1 VHRDTRYDAMIPQE
15 LIKKIRQIQIYT
27 SRMVDASFTGQYESV
42 FKGRGMQFDEVREYT
57 PGDDIRTI
65 DWNVTARTGK
75 PYIKRFVEERE
86 MTVIFAVDLSAS
98 GDFGTINKAKNEL
111 AAEFCAVMAFA
122 AAKNNDKVGLLIFA
136 DQIELYIPP
145 KKGIS
150 HMLRLI
156 RELLYFKMPKRKTD
170 ISQALDYLAKVVRKR
185 ATVFLVSDF
194 IEMDLA
200 ILPKGTPNGANGT
213 DFKKPLGL
221 LNKRHDVI
229 AVSVRDRAEI
239 ALPGVGLIELTDAET
254 GETILIDTSSRQFRN
269 KYSAACA
276 QRFGELQN
284 MLRTI
289 NVDCISI
296 STDKPYIQDLVR
308 FFHMRHRRH

>member
-1 VHRDTRYDAMIPQE
+1 MIPQE

-27 SRMVDASFTGQYESV
+27 SRAVDASFAGQYESV

-86 MTVIFAVDLSAS
+86 MTVMFAVDLSAS
-98 GDFGTINKAKNEL
+98 GDFGTVNKAKNEL
-111 AAEFCAVMAFA
+111 AAEFCAVLAFA
-122 AAKNNDKVGLLIFA
+122 AAKNNDKVGLLIFT
-136 DQIELYIPP
+136 DRIELYIPP

-150 HMLRLI
+150 HMLRLV
-156 RELLYFKMPKRKTD
+156 RELLYFKMPKRKTN
-170 ISQALDYLAKVVRKR
+170 IGEALDYLGKVIRKK
-185 ATVFLVSDF
+185 ATMFLVSDF
-194 IEMDLA
+194 IE
-200 ILPKGTPNGANGT
+200 T
-213 DFKKPLGL
+213 DFKRPLSL

-229 AVSVRDRAEI
+229 AVTVRDKAEI
-239 ALPGVGLIELTDAET
+239 SLPGIGLIEFADAET
-254 GETILIDTSSRQFRN
+254 GEIILIDTSSRKFRN
-269 KYSAACA
+269 QYSNTTAL
-276 QRFGELQN
+276 RFDELKN

-308 FFHMRHRRH
+308 FFHMRHKRY

>member
-1 VHRDTRYDAMIPQE
+1 MIPQE
-15 LIKKIRQIQIYT
+15 LIKKIKQIQIYT
-27 SRMVDASFTGQYESV
+27 SRMVDASFAGQYESV

-75 PYIKRFVEERE
+75 PYIKKFVEERE
-86 MTVIFAVDLSAS
+86 MTVIFVVDLSAS
-98 GDFGTINKAKNEL
+98 GDFGTVNKAKNEL
-111 AAEFCAVMAFA
+111 AAEFCAVLAFA
-122 AAKNNDKVGLLIFA
+122 AAKNNDKVGLLVFTN
-136 DQIELYIPP
+136 QIELYIPP
-145 KKGIS
+145 KKGVS

-156 RELLYFKMPKRKTD
+156 RELMYFKMPKRRTN
-170 ISQALDYLAKVVRKR
+170 IPQALDYLAKVVRKR
-185 ATVFLVSDF
+185 ATIFLVSDF
-194 IEMDLA
+194 IE
-200 ILPKGTPNGANGT
+200 T

-229 AVSVRDRAEI
+229 AAVVRDKAEI
-239 ALPGVGLIELTDAET
+239 TLPGVGLIEFTDAET
-254 GETILIDTSSRQFRN
+254 GEIILVDTSSRKFRN
-269 KYSAACA
+269 QYNSTTA
-276 QRFGELQN
+276 QRFDELKN

-308 FFHMRHRRH
+308 FFHMRHRRC

>member
-1 VHRDTRYDAMIPQE
+1 MIPHE

-27 SRMVDASFTGQYESV
+27 SRTVDASFAGQYESV

-86 MTVIFAVDLSAS
+86 MTVMFAVDLSAS
-98 GDFGTINKAKNEL
+98 GDFGTVNKAKNEL
-111 AAEFCAVMAFA
+111 AAEFCAVLAFA
-122 AAKNNDKVGLLIFA
+122 AAKNNDKVGLLIFT

-150 HMLRLI
+150 HMLRLV
-156 RELLYFKMPKRKTD
+156 RELLYFKMPKRNTN
-170 ISQALDYLAKVVRKR
+170 ISEALDYLGKVIRKK
-185 ATVFLVSDF
+185 ATMFLVSDF
-194 IEMDLA
+194 IE
-200 ILPKGTPNGANGT
+200 T
-213 DFKKPLGL
+213 DFKRPLSL

-229 AVSVRDRAEI
+229 AVTVRDKAEI
-239 ALPGVGLIELTDAET
+239 SLPGIGLIEFADAET
-254 GETILIDTSSRQFRN
+254 GEIILVDTSSRKFRN
-269 KYSAACA
+269 QYSNTAAA
-276 QRFGELQN
+276 RFDELKN
-284 MLRTI
+284 MLRTV

-296 STDKPYIQDLVR
+296 STDKPYIQDLVK
-308 FFHMRHRRH
+308 FFHIRHKRY

>member
-1 VHRDTRYDAMIPQE
+1 MIPKE
-15 LIKKIRQIQIYT
+15 LINKIRQIQIYT
-27 SRMVDASFTGQYESV
+27 SRAVNASFAGQYESV

-65 DWNVTARTGK
+65 DWNVTARTGR

-86 MTVIFAVDLSAS
+86 MTVMFAVDLSAS
-98 GDFGTINKAKNEL
+98 GDFGTVNKMKNEL
-111 AAEFCAVMAFA
+111 AAEFCAALAFA
-122 AAKNNDKVGLLIFA
+122 AAKNNDKVGLLIFT
-136 DQIELYIPP
+136 DRIELYIPP
-145 KKGIS
+145 KKGLR

-156 RELLYFKMPKRKTD
+156 RELLYFKMPKRRTN
-170 ISQALDYLAKVVRKR
+170 IPQALDYLAKVIRKR

-194 IEMDLA
+194 IE
-200 ILPKGTPNGANGT
+200 T
-213 DFKKPLGL
+213 DFKKPLSL

-239 ALPGVGLIELTDAET
+239 ALPSVGLIEFADAET
-254 GETILIDTSSRQFRN
+254 GQTVLINTTSRKLRN
-269 KYSAACA
+269 QYSSTSAE
-276 QRFGELQN
+276 RFDELKN

-289 NVDCISI
+289 NVDCIDI
-296 STDKPYIQDLVR
+296 NTDKPYVQDLVR

>member
-1 VHRDTRYDAMIPQE
+1 MIPKE

-27 SRMVDASFTGQYESV
+27 SRNVDASFAGQYESV

-57 PGDDIRTI
+57 PGDDVRTI

-86 MTVIFAVDLSAS
+86 MTVVFAVDLSAS
-98 GDFGTINKAKNEL
+98 GDFGTVNKMKNEL
-111 AAEFCAVMAFA
+111 AAEFCAVLAFA
-122 AAKNNDKVGLLIFA
+122 AAKNNDKVGLLIFT
-136 DQIELYIPP
+136 DQTELYIPP
-145 KKGIS
+145 KKGIR

-156 RELLYFKMPKRKTD
+156 RELLYFKMPRRKTN
-170 ISQALDYLAKVVRKR
+170 IPQALDYLARILHKK

-194 IEMDLA
+194 IEA
-200 ILPKGTPNGANGT
+200 
-213 DFKKPLGL
+213 DFKKPLSL

-239 ALPGVGLIELTDAET
+239 ALPGAGLIEFADAET
-254 GETILIDTSSRQFRN
+254 GQIILVDTSSRRFRN
-269 KYSAACA
+269 QYSNTSA
-276 QRFGELQN
+276 QRFDELKS

-289 NVDCISI
+289 NVDCINI
-296 STDKPYIQDLVR
+296 STDKPYIQDMIR
-308 FFHMRHRRH
+308 FFHMRHRRY

>member
-1 VHRDTRYDAMIPQE
+1 MIPQE
-15 LIKKIRQIQIYT
+15 LIKKIKQIQIYT
-27 SRMVDASFTGQYESV
+27 SRMVDASFAGQYESV

-86 MTVIFAVDLSAS
+86 MTVMFVVDLSAS
-98 GDFGTINKAKNEL
+98 GDFGTVNKAKNEL
-111 AAEFCAVMAFA
+111 AAEFCAVLAFA
-122 AAKNNDKVGLLIFA
+122 AAKNNDKVGLLIFT
-136 DQIELYIPP
+136 DRIELYIPP

-156 RELLYFKMPKRKTD
+156 RELMYFKMPKRKTN
-170 ISQALDYLAKVVRKR
+170 ISVALDYLAKVVRKK

-194 IEMDLA
+194 IE
-200 ILPKGTPNGANGT
+200 TE
-213 DFKKPLGL
+213 FKKPLSL
-221 LNKRHDVI
+221 INKRHDVI
-229 AVSVRDRAEI
+229 AVPVRDKAEI
-239 ALPGVGLIELTDAET
+239 TLPGIGLIEFADAET
-254 GETILIDTSSRQFRN
+254 GETIFIDTSSRKFRN
-269 KYSAACA
+269 QYSNTTA
-276 QRFGELQN
+276 QRFDELKN

-296 STDKPYIQDLVR
+296 STDKPYIQDLIR
-308 FFHMRHRRH
+308 FFHMRHRRC